1 MSDILEM
8 PTLLSQGYGQIAK
21 MIMADERMTC
31 EAKCIYSLLA
41 SFSGAGCAPYPSVE
55 YQLRKLHLSRQRYYR
70 HRRFLTAFGY
80 LVIEQTRDDSHRG
93 NNRYVLSYAPKVN
106 TVELARLRDEWGDKL
121 DPYLAPEK
129 VEALLAAEPR
139 EAWEGFER
147 NTRSELRSQNV
158 TVGDDSRNPRSELRS
173 QNATVAIAQESP
185 RSELQSRFLTV
196 ENVTT
201 NINRINNGEKQACRP
216 VFPAPPGAGKRAAES
231 RRAPSK
237 AGGQEE
243 RREKDRHEPD
253 GFEELAASWPKP
265 VRDRAAAA
273 EAYAAALASG
283 LDPSGIKRAAERYLK
298 AYRAEHPE
306 GEIRYFKQLGPW
318 LLAQDGLGFYARRPK
333 AKRRRP
339 DEPAPSGG
347 GADRNRA
354 RSVKLAELSACELRA
369 RLAGDEDAADRA
381 AAQREAL
388 LAEIEQEGKGGAPC
402 RC

>member
-1 MSDILEM
+1 MSDVLEM
-8 PTLLSQGYGQIAK
+8 PILLSQGYGQIAK

-80 LVIEQTRDDSHRG
+80 LVIEKTRDDSHRG

-158 TVGDDSRNPRSELRS
+158 TV
-173 QNATVAIAQESP
+173 AIAQENP

-216 VFPAPPGAGKRAAES
+216 VFPAPPRAGKPAAES
-231 RRAPSK
+231 RCAPSK
-237 AGGQEE
+237 AGGQAE
-243 RREKDRHEPD
+243 RRESARHEPE
-253 GFEELAASWPKP
+253 GFDELAASWPKP
-265 VRDRAAAA
+265 VRDREGAA

-283 LDPSGIKRAAERYLK
+283 LDPAGIKRAAERYLK

-306 GEIRYFKQLGPW
+306 GEIRYVKQLGPW

-333 AKRRRP
+333 AKPRRSC
-339 DEPAPSGG
+339 EPAPSGG

-369 RLAGDEDAADRA
+369 RLAGDGDAADRA
-381 AAQREAL
+381 AAQREVL

>member
-1 MSDILEM
+1 MSDVLEM
-8 PTLLSQGYGQIAK
+8 PILLSQGYGQIAK

-80 LVIEQTRDDSHRG
+80 LVIEKTRDDSHRG
-93 NNRYVLSYAPKVN
+93 NNRYVLSYAPKVD
-106 TVELARLRDEWGDKL
+106 TMELARLRDEWGDKL

-139 EAWEGFER
+139 EAWEGFEQ

-158 TVGDDSRNPRSELRS
+158 TVGDDS
-173 QNATVAIAQESP
+173 QNT

-201 NINRINNGEKQACRP
+201 NINSVIIGGKQACRP
-216 VFPAPPGAGKRAAES
+216 VFPAPPGAGGPAAES
-231 RRAPSK
+231 RCAPSK
-237 AGGQEE
+237 AGGQAE
-243 RREKDRHEPD
+243 RRESARHEPE
-253 GFEELAASWPKP
+253 GFDELATSWPKP
-265 VRDRAAAA
+265 VRDREGAA

-283 LDPSGIKRAAERYLK
+283 LDPAGIKRAAERYLK

-306 GEIRYFKQLGPW
+306 GEIRYVKQLGPW

-339 DEPAPSGG
+339 SKPAPSGA
-347 GADRNRA
+347 GAEPNRA

-388 LAEIEQEGKGGAPC
+388 LAEIEQEAKGGAPC

>member
-147 NTRSELRSQNV
+147 NTRSELQSQNV
-158 TVGDDSRNPRSELRS
+158 TV
-173 QNATVAIAQESP
+173 AIDQENP

-243 RREKDRHEPD
+243 RREKDRHEPE
-253 GFEELAASWPKP
+253 GFDELAVSWPKP
-265 VRDRAAAA
+265 VRDREGAA

-283 LDPSGIKRAAERYLK
+283 LDPAGIKRAAERYLK
-298 AYRAEHPE
+298 AYRAEHPD
-306 GEIRYFKQLGPW
+306 GEIRYVKQLGPW

-333 AKRRRP
+333 EKRRRP
-339 DEPAPSGG
+339 SKPVPSCAGAEP
-347 GADRNRA
+347 NRA

>member
-147 NTRSELRSQNV
+147 NPRSELRSQNV
-158 TVGDDSRNPRSELRS
+158 TV
-173 QNATVAIAQESP
+173 AIAQENP

-216 VFPAPPGAGKRAAES
+216 VFPAPPRAGKPAAES
-231 RRAPSK
+231 RCAPSK
-237 AGGQEE
+237 AGGQAE
-243 RREKDRHEPD
+243 RRESARHEPE
-253 GFEELAASWPKP
+253 GFDELAASWPKP
-265 VRDRAAAA
+265 VRDREGAA

-283 LDPSGIKRAAERYLK
+283 LDPAGIKRAAERYLK

-306 GEIRYFKQLGPW
+306 GEIRYVKQLGPW

-333 AKRRRP
+333 AKPRRSC
-339 DEPAPSGG
+339 EPAPSGG

-369 RLAGDEDAADRA
+369 RLAGDEEAADRA

>member
-1 MSDILEM
+1 MSDTLEM

-21 MIMADERMTC
+21 MVTVDERMTC
-31 EAKCIYSLLA
+31 EAKCIYALLA
-41 SFSGAGCAPYPSVE
+41 SFSGGGTTAFPSID
-55 YQLRKLHLSRQRYYR
+55 YQCRVLHISKKRYYK
-70 HRRFLTAFGY
+70 HRRFLTALGY
-80 LVIEQTRDDSHRG
+80 LTVVPNKNGGKIT
-93 NNRYVLSYAPKVN
+93 NNRYALSFAPKPDP
-106 TVELARLRDEWGDKL
+106 VELARLKDEWGTKL
-121 DPYLAPEK
+121 DEFMPSD
-129 VEALLAAEPR
+129 LLASYGVSDDPR
-139 EAWEGFER
+139 EANAAE
-147 NTRSELRSQNV
+147 NDSENGSLQ
-158 TVGDDSRNPRSELRS
+158 NPRSVPRCRFDTTVSDLGK
-173 QNATVAIAQESP
+173 QNNP
-185 RSELQSRFLTV
+185 RSVPRCRFAYK
-196 ENVTT
+196 ENGTT
-201 NINRINNGEKQACRP
+201 NINSLNNGEKHACRP
-216 VFPAPPGAGKRAAES
+216 VFPAPPRAGKPAAET
-231 RRAPSK
+231 RRTPSK

-243 RREKDRHEPD
+243 RREKAPHEPE
-253 GFEELAASWPKP
+253 GFDELAASWPKP

-283 LDPSGIKRAAERYLK
+283 LDPAGIKRAAERYLK

-306 GEIRYFKQLGPW
+306 GEIRYVKQLGPW

-333 AKRRRP
+333 AKRKRP
-339 DEPAPSGG
+339 CGPAPSSG

>member
-158 TVGDDSRNPRSELRS
+158 TV
-173 QNATVAIAQESP
+173 AIAQENP

-216 VFPAPPGAGKRAAES
+216 VFPAPPRAGKPAAES
-231 RRAPSK
+231 RCAPSK
-237 AGGQEE
+237 AGGQAE
-243 RREKDRHEPD
+243 RRESARHEPE
-253 GFEELAASWPKP
+253 GFDELAASWPKP
-265 VRDRAAAA
+265 VRDREGAA

-283 LDPSGIKRAAERYLK
+283 LDPAGIKRAAERYLK

-306 GEIRYFKQLGPW
+306 GEIRYVKQLGPW

-333 AKRRRP
+333 AKPRRSC
-339 DEPAPSGG
+339 EPAPSGG

-381 AAQREAL
+381 AAQREVL

>member
-147 NTRSELRSQNV
+147 NTRSELQSQNV
-158 TVGDDSRNPRSELRS
+158 
-173 QNATVAIAQESP
+173 TVAIAQENP

-216 VFPAPPGAGKRAAES
+216 VFPAPPRAGKPAAES

-237 AGGQEE
+237 AGGQAE
-243 RREKDRHEPD
+243 RRESARHEPE
-253 GFEELAASWPKP
+253 GFDELAASWPKP
-265 VRDRAAAA
+265 VRDREGAA

-283 LDPSGIKRAAERYLK
+283 LDPAGIKRAAERYLK

-306 GEIRYFKQLGPW
+306 GEIRYVKQLGPW

-333 AKRRRP
+333 AKPRRSC
-339 DEPAPSGG
+339 EPAPSGG
-347 GADRNRA
+347 GADRSRA

-369 RLAGDEDAADRA
+369 RLAGDEEAADRA

>member
-1 MSDILEM
+1 MSDVLEM
-8 PTLLSQGYGQIAK
+8 PILLSQGYGQIAK

-80 LVIEQTRDDSHRG
+80 LVIEKTRDDSHRG
-93 NNRYVLSYAPKVN
+93 NNRYVLSYAPKVD
-106 TVELARLRDEWGDKL
+106 TMELARLRDEWGDKL

-139 EAWEGFER
+139 EAWEGFEQ

-158 TVGDDSRNPRSELRS
+158 TV
-173 QNATVAIAQESP
+173 AIDQENP

-216 VFPAPPGAGKRAAES
+216 VFPAPPGAGGPAAES
-231 RRAPSK
+231 RCAPSK
-237 AGGQEE
+237 AGGQAE
-243 RREKDRHEPD
+243 RREKACHEPE
-253 GFEELAASWPKP
+253 GFDELAASWPKP

-283 LDPSGIKRAAERYLK
+283 LDPAGIKRAAERYLK

-306 GEIRYFKQLGPW
+306 GEIRYVKQLGPW
-318 LLAQDGLGFYARRPK
+318 LMAQDGLGFYARRPK

-339 DEPAPSGG
+339 CEPAPSGG
-347 GADRNRA
+347 GGVRNRA
-354 RSVKLAELSACELRA
+354 RAVKLAELAGCELRA
-369 RLAGDEDAADRA
+369 RVAGDEDAADRA

>member
-1 MSDILEM
+1 MSDVLEM

-80 LVIEQTRDDSHRG
+80 LVIEKTRDDSHRG
-93 NNRYVLSYAPKVN
+93 NNRYVLSYAPKVD
-106 TVELARLRDEWGDKL
+106 TMELARLRDEWGDKL

-129 VEALLAAEPR
+129 VEALLTAEPR
-139 EAWEGFER
+139 EAWEGFEQ

-158 TVGDDSRNPRSELRS
+158 TVGDDS
-173 QNATVAIAQESP
+173 QNT

-201 NINRINNGEKQACRP
+201 NINSVIIGEKQACRP
-216 VFPAPPGAGKRAAES
+216 VFPAPPGAGGPAAES

-237 AGGQEE
+237 AGGQAGC
-243 RREKDRHEPD
+243 RETNGHEPD
-253 GFEELAASWPKP
+253 GFEELATSWPKP

-306 GEIRYFKQLGPW
+306 GEIRYVKQLGPW

>member
-1 MSDILEM
+1 MSDVLEM
-8 PTLLSQGYGQIAK
+8 PNLLSQGYGQIAK

-80 LVIEQTRDDSHRG
+80 LVIEKTRDDSHRG
-93 NNRYVLSYAPKVN
+93 NNRYVLSYAPKVD

-139 EAWEGFER
+139 EAWEGFEQ

-158 TVGDDSRNPRSELRS
+158 TV
-173 QNATVAIAQESP
+173 AIAQESP
-185 RSELQSRFLTV
+185 RSELRSRFLTV

-201 NINRINNGEKQACRP
+201 NINRINNGEKQSCRP
-216 VFPAPPGAGKRAAES
+216 VFPAPPGAGEPAAES
-231 RRAPSK
+231 RSAPSK
-237 AGGQEE
+237 AGGQAE
-243 RREKDRHEPD
+243 RREKSRHEPE
-253 GFEELAASWPKP
+253 GFDELAASWPKP

-283 LDPSGIKRAAERYLK
+283 LDPAGIKRAAERYLK

-306 GEIRYFKQLGPW
+306 GEIRYVKQLGPW

-333 AKRRRP
+333 EKRRRP
-339 DEPAPSGG
+339 SEPAPSCA
-347 GADRNRA
+347 GAEPNRA

-388 LAEIEQEGKGGAPC
+388 LAEIEQEGKGGVPC

>member
-158 TVGDDSRNPRSELRS
+158 TV
-173 QNATVAIAQESP
+173 AIAQENP

-201 NINRINNGEKQACRP
+201 NINRINNEEKQACRP
-216 VFPAPPGAGKRAAES
+216 VFPAPPRAGKPAAES
-231 RRAPSK
+231 RCAPSK
-237 AGGQEE
+237 AGGQAE
-243 RREKDRHEPD
+243 RRESARHEPE
-253 GFEELAASWPKP
+253 GFDELAASWPKP
-265 VRDRAAAA
+265 VRDREGAA

-283 LDPSGIKRAAERYLK
+283 LDPAGIKRAAERYLK

-306 GEIRYFKQLGPW
+306 GEIRYVKQLGPW

-333 AKRRRP
+333 AKPRRSC
-339 DEPAPSGG
+339 EPAPSGG

>member
-147 NTRSELRSQNV
+147 NTRSELQSQNV
-158 TVGDDSRNPRSELRS
+158 
-173 QNATVAIAQESP
+173 TVAIAQENP

-216 VFPAPPGAGKRAAES
+216 VFPAPPRAGKPAAES
-231 RRAPSK
+231 RCAPSK
-237 AGGQEE
+237 AGGQAE
-243 RREKDRHEPD
+243 RRESARHEPE
-253 GFEELAASWPKP
+253 GFDELAASWPKP
-265 VRDRAAAA
+265 VRDREGAA

-283 LDPSGIKRAAERYLK
+283 LDPAGIKRAAERYLK

-306 GEIRYFKQLGPW
+306 GEIRYVKQLGPW

-333 AKRRRP
+333 AKPRRSC
-339 DEPAPSGG
+339 EPAPSGG

-369 RLAGDEDAADRA
+369 RLAGDGDAADRA

>member
-129 VEALLAAEPR
+129 VEALLAVEPR

-147 NTRSELRSQNV
+147 NPRSELRSQNV
-158 TVGDDSRNPRSELRS
+158 TV
-173 QNATVAIAQESP
+173 AIAQENP

-216 VFPAPPGAGKRAAES
+216 VFPAPPRAGKPAAES
-231 RRAPSK
+231 RCAPSK
-237 AGGQEE
+237 AGGQAE
-243 RREKDRHEPD
+243 RRESARHEPE
-253 GFEELAASWPKP
+253 GFDELAASWPKP
-265 VRDRAAAA
+265 VRDREGAA

-283 LDPSGIKRAAERYLK
+283 LDPAGIKRAAERYLK

-306 GEIRYFKQLGPW
+306 GEIRYVKQLGPW

-333 AKRRRP
+333 AKPRRP
-339 DEPAPSGG
+339 CEPAPSGG

>member
-147 NTRSELRSQNV
+147 NTRSELQSQNV
-158 TVGDDSRNPRSELRS
+158 TVGDDSRN
-173 QNATVAIAQESP
+173 P

-216 VFPAPPGAGKRAAES
+216 VFPAPPRAGKPAAES
-231 RRAPSK
+231 RCAPSK
-237 AGGQEE
+237 AGGQAE
-243 RREKDRHEPD
+243 RRESARHEPE
-253 GFEELAASWPKP
+253 GFDELAASWPKP
-265 VRDRAAAA
+265 VRDREGAA

-283 LDPSGIKRAAERYLK
+283 LDPAGIKRAAERYLK

-306 GEIRYFKQLGPW
+306 GEIRYVKQLGPW

-333 AKRRRP
+333 AKPRRSC
-339 DEPAPSGG
+339 EPAPSGG

-381 AAQREAL
+381 AAQREVL

>member
-1 MSDILEM
+1 MSDVLEM
-8 PTLLSQGYGQIAK
+8 PNLLSQGYGQIAK

-80 LVIEQTRDDSHRG
+80 LVIEKTRDDSHRG
-93 NNRYVLSYAPKVN
+93 NNRYVLSYAPKVD

-158 TVGDDSRNPRSELRS
+158 TVGDDLRNPRSELR
-173 QNATVAIAQESP
+173 
-185 RSELQSRFLTV
+185 SRFLTV

-216 VFPAPPGAGKRAAES
+216 VFPAPPGAGEPAAES

-237 AGGQEE
+237 AGGQAE
-243 RREKDRHEPD
+243 RREKSRQEPE
-253 GFEELAASWPKP
+253 GFDELAASWPKP

-283 LDPSGIKRAAERYLK
+283 LDPAGIKRAAERYLK

-306 GEIRYFKQLGPW
+306 GEIRYVKQLGPW

-333 AKRRRP
+333 EKRRRP
-339 DEPAPSGG
+339 SEPVPSCA
-347 GADRNRA
+347 GAEPNRA

-388 LAEIEQEGKGGAPC
+388 LAEIEQEGKGGVPC

>member
-1 MSDILEM
+1 MSDVLEM
-8 PTLLSQGYGQIAK
+8 PILLSQGYGQIAK

-80 LVIEQTRDDSHRG
+80 LVIEKTRDDSHRG
-93 NNRYVLSYAPKVN
+93 NNRYVLSYAPKVD
-106 TVELARLRDEWGDKL
+106 TMELARLRDEWGDKL

-158 TVGDDSRNPRSELRS
+158 TVGDDSQNTRSELRS
-173 QNATVAIAQESP
+173 QNVTVGDDSQNT

-201 NINRINNGEKQACRP
+201 NINSVIIGEKQACRP

-237 AGGQEE
+237 AGGQAGC
-243 RREKDRHEPD
+243 RETNGHEPD

-333 AKRRRP
+333 EKRRRP
-339 DEPAPSGG
+339 SKPAPSCA
-347 GADRNRA
+347 GAEPNRA

>member
-31 EAKCIYSLLA
+31 EAKCIYALLA

-158 TVGDDSRNPRSELRS
+158 TV
-173 QNATVAIAQESP
+173 AIDQENP

-216 VFPAPPGAGKRAAES
+216 VFPAPPGAGEPAAES

-243 RREKDRHEPD
+243 RREKACHEPE
-253 GFEELAASWPKP
+253 GFDELAASWPKP
-265 VRDRAAAA
+265 VRDREGAA

-283 LDPSGIKRAAERYLK
+283 LDPAGIKRAAERYLK

-306 GEIRYFKQLGPW
+306 GEIRYVKQLGPW

-333 AKRRRP
+333 EKRRLP
-339 DEPAPSGG
+339 GEPAPSCA
-347 GADRNRA
+347 GAKPNRA

>member
-147 NTRSELRSQNV
+147 NTRSELQSQNV
-158 TVGDDSRNPRSELRS
+158 TVGDDSRN
-173 QNATVAIAQESP
+173 P

-216 VFPAPPGAGKRAAES
+216 VFPAPPRAGKPAAES
-231 RRAPSK
+231 RCAPSK
-237 AGGQEE
+237 AGGQAE
-243 RREKDRHEPD
+243 RRESARHEPE
-253 GFEELAASWPKP
+253 GFDELAASWPKP
-265 VRDRAAAA
+265 VRDREGAA

-283 LDPSGIKRAAERYLK
+283 LDPAGIKRAAERYLK

-306 GEIRYFKQLGPW
+306 GEIRYVKQLGPW

-333 AKRRRP
+333 AKPRRSC
-339 DEPAPSGG
+339 EPAPSGG

-369 RLAGDEDAADRA
+369 RLAGDGDAADRA
-381 AAQREAL
+381 AAQREVL

>member
-147 NTRSELRSQNV
+147 NTRSELQSQNV
-158 TVGDDSRNPRSELRS
+158 TVGDDSRN
-173 QNATVAIAQESP
+173 P

-216 VFPAPPGAGKRAAES
+216 VFPAPPARAS
-231 RRAPSK
+231 P
-237 AGGQEE
+237 Q
-243 RREKDRHEPD
+243 P
-253 GFEELAASWPKP
+253 
-265 VRDRAAAA
+265 RAAA
-273 EAYAAALASG
+273 
-283 LDPSGIKRAAERYLK
+283 
-298 AYRAEHPE
+298 
-306 GEIRYFKQLGPW
+306 
-318 LLAQDGLGFYARRPK
+318 
-333 AKRRRP
+333 RRR
-339 DEPAPSGG
+339 
-347 GADRNRA
+347 
-354 RSVKLAELSACELRA
+354 
-369 RLAGDEDAADRA
+369 RLAGRRNAERA
-381 AAQREAL
+381 PVTSPRASTSSPRHGPSRCET
-388 LAEIEQEGKGGAPC
+388 GKAP
-402 RC
+402 RRPTPPRWPPGSTRPA

>member
-147 NTRSELRSQNV
+147 NTRSELQSQNV
-158 TVGDDSRNPRSELRS
+158 
-173 QNATVAIAQESP
+173 TVAIAQENP

-216 VFPAPPGAGKRAAES
+216 VFPAPPRAGKPAAES
-231 RRAPSK
+231 RCAPSK
-237 AGGQEE
+237 AGGQAE
-243 RREKDRHEPD
+243 RRESARHEPE
-253 GFEELAASWPKP
+253 GFDELAASWPKP
-265 VRDRAAAA
+265 VRDREGAA

-283 LDPSGIKRAAERYLK
+283 LDPAGIKRAAERYLK

-306 GEIRYFKQLGPW
+306 GEIRYVKQLGPW

-333 AKRRRP
+333 AKPRRSC
-339 DEPAPSGG
+339 EPAPSGG

-369 RLAGDEDAADRA
+369 RLAGDGDAADRA
-381 AAQREAL
+381 AAQREVL